1 MYMFKKKK
9 KKKKLI
15 KNSKK
20 NIQGAL
26 LQKECTCVPHVCNV
40 RYTSA
45 AHSVKKKK
53 KQKIIK

>member
-26 LQKECTCVPHVCNV
+26 LQKECTCGTHVQYV
-40 RYTSA
+40 MYVTQAQRM
-45 AHSVKKKK
+45 
-53 KQKIIK
+53 Q